1 MIPAPHRTHLVL
13 PPLPIVP
20 GWAQPRGPVLSDV
33 EAAFIAGAALNS
45 LDNLVRID
53 PSWAGAWRH
62 RLALKCAAAAVS
74 MVGRTEDEAALRDA
88 WYLRPT
94 NGDPGPAGR
103 IFEAWKRLADRSP
116 GIDAASLKS
125 TIGLL
130 GLHGGDELEPLI
142 ERVAALGRSSDPA
155 PVAAIAMVIE
165 VMAIRPDAE
174 LLGWW
179 LADQVVALK
188 LRWPLPVPLLVSQA
202 RSSAFREGGG
212 RSRRIR
218 PGEEGFERGVCVAL
232 AQAATEA
239 CRLAAEIAPRAAR
252 LEAAVPKLR
261 AKGAGEAIQRLLDGD
276 AVPGTLHTAQLTRWG
291 SRRLFERLLALDAV
305 RELSGRSAFK
315 LYGL

>member
-1 MIPAPHRTHLVL
+1 MIPAANRAL
-13 PPLPIVP
+13 PAVPSLPAVP
-20 GWAQPRGPVLSDV
+20 GWAQPRGRVSSDV

-45 LDNLVRID
+45 LDNLVRIA
-53 PSWAGAWRH
+53 PLWAGAWRQ
-62 RLALKCAAAAVS
+62 RLALKCAATAVS
-74 MVGRTEDEAALRDA
+74 IVGRTEDEAALRDA
-88 WYLRPT
+88 WYLRPV

-103 IFEAWKRLADRSP
+103 VFEAWKRLASRSP
-116 GIDAASLKS
+116 GIDSASLKS
-125 TIGLL
+125 TVGWMGI
-130 GLHGGDELEPLI
+130 HGGDELEPLM
-142 ERVAALGRSSDPA
+142 ERVAALGRSSEPA
-155 PVAAIAMVIE
+155 PIAAAAMVIE

-202 RSSAFREGGG
+202 RSSAFREEGG

-232 AQAATEA
+232 AQAAAEA
-239 CRLAAEIAPRAAR
+239 CRLAADIAPRAAR
-252 LEAAVPKLR
+252 LEGAVPKLR
-261 AKGAGEAIQRLLDGD
+261 AKGAGEAIRLLLDED
-276 AVPGTLHTAQLTRWG
+276 AVPGTLQTAHLTRWG
-291 SRRLFERLLALDAV
+291 ARRLFERLVALDAV